1 MCAAVPYPSRRGATA
16 VSNGKVNAMVSDSQQ
31 HKVIKEFLIPDT
43 LKDDIAYCQRSL
55 RDCVKV
61 HQYFVQRC
69 NSLPA
74 SQRAQVKRYLLELEV
89 EMRAIGQEQRELVDD
104 LAKRL
109 KHFQRK
115 TATEKHIVLRDDLAN
130 GYVAW
135 VLSNHSEVNY
145 TAAHIPHTVSERLNE
160 TQLYQK
166 YRLEPLLACAAV
178 PSLPD
183 VTQVKEKRLRKRPVL
198 QTSLLKP
205 REERDL
211 ASTALKEESSPH
223 TPPSTPPITATRT
236 TGNRR
241 KTPPETQQPLILKKM
256 LRTRSMAA
264 TPSVV
269 ATVKEEPTVKQE
281 PIEPENAVEAEDHLL
296 TAIACQESAAV
307 KRGRSN
313 LLQALN
319 KAKTTQKTSSKQS
332 PTANPP
338 VPGSAKST
346 RNNRAGSVTAGD
358 TQRSSSVS
366 SDSSNSRA
374 STPGTTANGTRRQQP
389 TNLEN
394 STSDDSSI
402 ERLPMPPEE
411 PTNALPT
418 SIDEWEQYSFL
429 KLFGLYTIEDSNL
442 LKGRKNERKRR
453 SCCSTERKD
462 FHYGRFDYYEQQFY
476 IAHKRRYNV
485 NKRLLYT
492 ATSVE
497 KSIKKRKPWSAA
509 SASGGT
515 ITMAPPPSC
524 LPVQDDTAIQKD
536 TGGSCLRGLEPVVEE
551 VQLCCVCKKEGMTG
565 ETLNACRECS
575 NLYHLS
581 CHVDDDASIGL
592 AGDDENGNHS
602 TGESLPPRPKELCP
616 ECWAVGKAK

>member
-1 MCAAVPYPSRRGATA
+1 MCAAIPYPSRRGAT
-16 VSNGKVNAMVSDSQQ
+16 VSNGRAMVSDSQQ
-31 HKVIKEFLIPDT
+31 HKIIKEFLIPDT
-43 LKDDIAYCQRSL
+43 LKDDIVYCQRSL

-61 HQYFVQRC
+61 HQYLVERC
-69 NSLPA
+69 NSLPG
-74 SQRAQVKRYLLELEV
+74 SQQEQLRKYLLELEN
-89 EMRAIGQEQRELVDD
+89 EMRAIGKEQSELVND

-115 TATEKHIVLRDDLAN
+115 TATEKHILLRDDLVN

-145 TAAHIPHTVSERLNE
+145 TTAHIPHSVSERLNE
-160 TQLYQK
+160 NQLYQK
-166 YRLEPLLACAAV
+166 YRLEPMLTCDTVV
-178 PSLPD
+178 PSSLPPD
-183 VTQVKEKRLRKRPVL
+183 GTKAKEKRLRKRPVL

-211 ASTALKEESSPH
+211 ASTALKEEPSLH
-223 TPPSTPPITATRT
+223 TPPTTPPITTSPRT
-236 TGNRR
+236 AGGNRR

-256 LRTRSMAA
+256 LRSRSMTT
-264 TPSVV
+264 TPSPSVG
-269 ATVKEEPTVKQE
+269 AVKEEPTTTTNTVPVKEE
-281 PIEPENAVEAEDHLL
+281 PNEVEDQLL
-296 TAIACQESAAV
+296 AAIVCQESAAV

-319 KAKTTQKTSSKQS
+319 KAKTTQKSSPKQS
-332 PTANPP
+332 PTTSPP
-338 VPGSAKST
+338 AKST
-346 RNNRAGSVTAGD
+346 RNNRAGSVNAGD
-358 TQRSSSVS
+358 THRSSSVS

-374 STPGTTANGTRRQQP
+374 STPGTTSTGTRKQTANP
-389 TNLEN
+389 DN
-394 STSDDSSI
+394 SNSDDSSI
-402 ERLPMPPEE
+402 ERLPLPPAE
-411 PTNALPT
+411 PPNTLPT

-492 ATSVE
+492 ATPVE
-497 KSIKKRKPWSAA
+497 KSIKKRKPWPAA
-509 SASGGT
+509 ATGT
-515 ITMAPPPSC
+515 ITMAPPPTFRP
-524 LPVQDDTAIQKD
+524 LQEDAAGEIEKD
-536 TGGSCLRGLEPVVEE
+536 TDGSCFPVLEPVLKESN
-551 VQLCCVCKKEGMTG
+551 LCFVCKKEGLAG

-575 NLYHLS
+575 GLYHLS
-581 CHVDDDASIGL
+581 CHVDETGCSAR
-592 AGDDENGNHS
+592 DDENGNHS
-602 TGESLPPRPKELCP
+602 TGEKLPPRPKELCP
-616 ECWAVGKAK
+616 ACLALDKDK

>member
-1 MCAAVPYPSRRGATA
+1 
-16 VSNGKVNAMVSDSQQ
+16 MVTDSQQ

-43 LKDDIAYCQRSL
+43 LKDDIVYCQRSL

-61 HQYFVQRC
+61 HQYIVERC
-69 NSLPA
+69 NSLPG
-74 SQRAQVKRYLLELEV
+74 SQREQVKKYLLELED
-89 EMRAIGQEQRELVDD
+89 EMRAIGQEQSELVDD

-145 TAAHIPHTVSERLNE
+145 TTAHIPHSVSERLNE
-160 TQLYQK
+160 SQLYQK
-166 YRLEPLLACAAV
+166 YRLEPLLACDTV
-178 PSLPD
+178 PSSLPN
-183 VTQVKEKRLRKRPVL
+183 VTKVKEKRLRKRPVL

-211 ASTALKEESSPH
+211 ASTALKEEPSLH
-223 TPPSTPPITATRT
+223 TPPTTPPITTTTRT

-256 LRTRSMAA
+256 LRSSSLAT

-269 ATVKEEPTVKQE
+269 ATVKEEPSPVATVKEE
-281 PIEPENAVEAEDHLL
+281 PIETEHGIEMEDQLI

-319 KAKTTQKTSSKQS
+319 KAKTTQKTSPKQS
-332 PTANPP
+332 PSTSPP
-338 VPGSAKST
+338 APVAAKST
-346 RNNRAGSVTAGD
+346 RSNRAGSLNAGEG
-358 TQRSSSVS
+358 QRSSSVS

-374 STPGTTANGTRRQQP
+374 STPGTNSNGTRKQH
-389 TNLEN
+389 TNPESN
-394 STSDDSSI
+394 TSDESPV
-402 ERLPMPPEE
+402 ERLPIPPAE
-411 PTNALPT
+411 PPNTLPT

-429 KLFGLYTIEDSNL
+429 KLYGLYTIEDSNL

-485 NKRLLYT
+485 SKRLLYT

-497 KSIKKRKPWSAA
+497 KSIKKRKPWS
-509 SASGGT
+509 SSSTSGT
-515 ITMAPPPSC
+515 ITMAPPATI
-524 LPVQDDTAIQKD
+524 LPAQEDTPGESKKD
-536 TGGSCLRGLEPVVEE
+536 TDGSSVRALETVVEE
-551 VQLCCVCKKEGMTG
+551 IKLCLVCKKEGTY
-565 ETLNACRECS
+565 C
-575 NLYHLS
+575 
-581 CHVDDDASIGL
+581 
-592 AGDDENGNHS
+592 
-602 TGESLPPRPKELCP
+602 
-616 ECWAVGKAK
+616 